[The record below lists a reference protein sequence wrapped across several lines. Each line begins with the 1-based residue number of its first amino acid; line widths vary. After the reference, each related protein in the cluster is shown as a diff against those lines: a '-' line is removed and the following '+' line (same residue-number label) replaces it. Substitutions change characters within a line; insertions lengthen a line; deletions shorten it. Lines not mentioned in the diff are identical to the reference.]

1 MSAGPQPNRP
11 TNGRLEDEVSL
22 RCEVVPQRDV
32 VRVHPIGSLDLA
44 TVPVLEQ
51 QLQALREA
59 GFRRLIVDLG
69 GLWFMDSTGLR
80 LVLEWHAAAQQD
92 GFEIG
97 FAPGPPTVQRVFEL
111 TGTSEHVP
119 FIHSS
124 AASPSG
130 DR

>member
-1 MSAGPQPNRP
+1 MSAEPQPHTTTWRP
-11 TNGRLEDEVSL
+11 EDEASL

-44 TVPVLEQ
+44 TAPLLDQ
-51 QLQALREA
+51 QLQEVREA

-97 FAPGPPTVQRVFEL
+97 FAPGPPDVQRVFEL
-111 TGTSEHVP
+111 TGASKYVP
-119 FIHSS
+119 FVRFS
-124 AASPSG
+124 ADPSG

>member
-11 TNGRLEDEVSL
+11 TNGRPEDEVSL

-69 GLWFMDSTGLR
+69 GLWFMDSPASGSCSN
-80 LVLEWHAAAQQD
+80 
-92 GFEIG
+92 
-97 FAPGPPTVQRVFEL
+97 
-111 TGTSEHVP
+111 GTRPRSRTDSRSASHRGHQL
-119 FIHSS
+119 FNGCSS
-124 AASPSG
+124 
-130 DR
+130 

>member
-1 MSAGPQPNRP
+1 MSAEPQRHERNWQP
-11 TNGRLEDEVSL
+11 EDEASL

-32 VRVHPIGSLDLA
+32 VRVDPIGSLDMA

-51 QLQALREA
+51 QLQELREA

-80 LVLEWHAAAQQD
+80 LVLDWHTAAQQD

-97 FAPGPPTVQRVFEL
+97 FAPGPPAVQRVLEL
-111 TGTSEHVP
+111 TGTSDHVP
-119 FIHSS
+119 FSRSS
-124 AASPSG
+124 IADPSR